1 MKIILYSYFFTLMFC
16 FQIANTFARVINLH
30 IQYFVSSIPQS
41 CSVTFYSTDGFNRLD
56 PIYDGDIRLPSY
68 KLGEVF
74 KVEFNFTDAQN
85 NIWLPDSLV
94 VILNENE
101 DYRKNVIPSL
111 SNSTF
116 RFIIE
121 NEESY
126 MRPKT
131 LSIEFSSPIGYRTKA
146 LIPINWF
153 EVLVG
158 YSPSIINFSSLVEEP
173 VVKDGYAVQVAVL
186 NTKKTQEAF
195 PGLDDLG
202 RFYRV
207 LEDEKYKYRIGTYPT
222 EIRAGQVKDKAVT
235 RGYKDAFV
243 RWQPETIL
251 FGFPSSSEPSLLAEG
266 FDPQTYES
274 NYPRG
279 MAVTSSEP
287 SNIIPS
293 TPQIY
298 DTYSIRSAFISNEYY
313 IQILA
318 TRAFQ
323 NEQQFGHLR
332 QFGQIYIIPEG
343 GFFKVRIGIFS
354 NRTEAERIINQIRQQ
369 YRDAFIVSR

>member
-1 MKIILYSYFFTLMFC
+1 
-16 FQIANTFARVINLH
+16 
-30 IQYFVSSIPQS
+30 
-41 CSVTFYSTDGFNRLD
+41 
-56 PIYDGDIRLPSY
+56 
-68 KLGEVF
+68 
-74 KVEFNFTDAQN
+74 
-85 NIWLPDSLV
+85 
-94 VILNENE
+94 
-101 DYRKNVIPSL
+101 
-111 SNSTF
+111 
-116 RFIIE
+116 
-121 NEESY
+121 
-126 MRPKT
+126 
-131 LSIEFSSPIGYRTKA
+131 
-146 LIPINWF
+146 
-153 EVLVG
+153 
-158 YSPSIINFSSLVEEP
+158 
-173 VVKDGYAVQVAVL
+173 L

-195 PGLDDLG
+195 PGLADLG
-202 RFYRV
+202 RFYCV
-207 LEDEKYKYRIGTYPT
+207 KEDEKYKYRIGTYPT
-222 EIRAGQVKDKAVT
+222 EIRAGQIKDKAVT